1 MTDPTQ
7 MPGQPSQ
14 EEMRAYLEQLRA
26 ADPVGLLAEAF
37 NLLATGAQV
46 KLGRPDARVLIDAMA
61 GMVQAAAPSMPAE
74 IAKQMNDGVGQLQLA
89 QVQAERDATGED
101 GAEAGEGDVAE
112 ESGSAPS
119 GPGGAGPAAGPAGGA
134 GGQRMT
140 DRLWV
145 PGRDPKPP
153 GAR

>member
-61 GMVQAAAPSMPAE
+61 GMVQAAGAQVPGEVS
-74 IAKQMNDGVGQLQLA
+74 KQMNEGIAQLQMA
-89 QVQAERDATGED
+89 QVQAEK
-101 GAEAGEGDVAE
+101 EAGAAEGEPAAE
-112 ESGSAPS
+112 GQAAQEGAPQPSSAPS
-119 GPGGAGPAAGPAGGA
+119 GPAGGTAGA